1 MGTREIAKLLHMSFT
16 DIAKILKDADKEK
29 EAEKQRTRQEF
40 MSSQAYKLFSDGKS
54 PVEVAIEL
62 NRAPEAIILQR
73 EYWDLVGIYDLNHL
87 YEGIK
92 SDILYIA
99 NLWNAVKA
107 SGMQIPHVLAVL
119 NIANNHLPNVEQRYS
134 LLKQEV
140 ESLQER
146 KRDLSNQVTIQSNE
160 LEYYLA
166 RCQQEKATF
175 NTLLERGNNAED
187 LVKHFENNNQ
197 EYVKIRRTVEEK
209 VNSILFNAKPFIQLA
224 LYCIIESIKKNPY
237 RYSPLVS
244 ENMPSSESY
253 YSPDYFSYSNDRP
266 TYFDS
271 KAFLA
276 EEAANM

>member
-1 MGTREIAKLLHMSFT
+1 MY
-16 DIAKILKDADKEK
+16 
-29 EAEKQRTRQEF
+29 
-40 MSSQAYKLFSDGKS
+40 SQAFSDGKS

-62 NRAPEAIILQR
+62 NIRAPEAIILQR
-73 EYWDLVGIYDLNHL
+73 EYWDLVGLYDLNQL

-92 SDILYIA
+92 SNILYIA

-107 SGMQIPHVLAVL
+107 SGMQIPHVLPVL
-119 NIANNHLPNVEQRYS
+119 NTSNNHLPNVEQRYS

-175 NTLLERGNNAED
+175 NTLLERRNNAED
-187 LVKHFENNNQ
+187 LVRHFENNNQ

-209 VNSILFNAKPFIQLA
+209 VNAILSNAKPFIQLA
-224 LYCIIESIKKNPY
+224 LYCLIESMKVTTPQITSVTLMIAPHILIL
-237 RYSPLVS
+237 RLS
-244 ENMPSSESY
+244 
-253 YSPDYFSYSNDRP
+253 
-266 TYFDS
+266 
-271 KAFLA
+271 
-276 EEAANM
+276 